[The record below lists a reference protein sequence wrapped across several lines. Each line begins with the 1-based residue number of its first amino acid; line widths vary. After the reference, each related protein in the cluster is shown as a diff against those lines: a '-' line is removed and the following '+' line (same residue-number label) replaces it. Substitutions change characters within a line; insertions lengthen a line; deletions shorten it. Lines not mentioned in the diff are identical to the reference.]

1 MQKRR
6 TTTNGDHGKRGTS
19 RRRLGRAEERALLER
34 WQKHGDQDARD
45 ELVEVL
51 MPRVESIAWKYRSN
65 YVPREDL
72 VAEGLVGLLVGID
85 RFDPDRKVRL
95 MTYASHWIRAYIVN
109 AVLKGWARGKTG
121 TGVSRSKVFFKIR
134 RQRARYGTMY
144 HQEGPLVERLSRDL
158 EVSEARVRDMLRI
171 MDSPDASLD
180 AIAEARNPDDPE
192 YPLPD
197 GAPLP
202 DDQVTDLRNH
212 EAFSESISYALT
224 MLDDRERDI
233 VRKRLMCEPQ
243 ITLAQLGREMGVSR
257 ERARQIKQR
266 VKSKLAAIMDDTN
279 PELRSMLAGF

>member
-1 MQKRR
+1 
-6 TTTNGDHGKRGTS
+6 
-19 RRRLGRAEERALLER
+19 
-34 WQKHGDQDARD
+34 
-45 ELVEVL
+45 
-51 MPRVESIAWKYRSN
+51 
-65 YVPREDL
+65 
-72 VAEGLVGLLVGID
+72 VGLLVGID